1 MCIGLLSDLTWIFT
15 ECVLQHTQKRQKGGV
30 IKNNRAQRNI
40 NAHEKDDTKS
50 EALTVRTST
59 KVPRGDIR
67 CSGRVSMSCSVDG
80 TCHTASEEIPGKS
93 Q

>member
-1 MCIGLLSDLTWIFT
+1 VCIGLLSDLTWIFT

-50 EALTVRTST
+50 EALTV
-59 KVPRGDIR
+59 
-67 CSGRVSMSCSVDG
+67 
-80 TCHTASEEIPGKS
+80 
-93 Q
+93 